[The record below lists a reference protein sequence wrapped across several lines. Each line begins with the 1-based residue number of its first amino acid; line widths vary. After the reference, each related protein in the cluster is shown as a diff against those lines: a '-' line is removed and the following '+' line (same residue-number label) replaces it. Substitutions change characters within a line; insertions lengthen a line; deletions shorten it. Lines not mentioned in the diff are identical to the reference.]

1 MSDRL
6 DRFVRDALA
15 RGAAREQIRDSLLA
29 AGWPAA
35 EVEAA
40 LGAWVDTP
48 FGVPAPRRR
57 VQTSAR
63 EAFLYLVMFATLYVV
78 AFNVGALLFAGIE
91 RAFPDPAFYER
102 WSAGL
107 RGVRGSTAAVLI
119 AFPVFLLV
127 ARHIGAALAREP
139 EKRASGVRR
148 WLTWLTLFL
157 AALVLIGDLVVV
169 VTQAL
174 SGELAMRFVLKSAVV
189 FAIAGMV
196 FGHYFAGMRSDEAE
210 GPPPAPR
217 TGWIARLAAV
227 AVPLAAALGLWM
239 SGSPVVARSYA
250 IDDRR
255 ARELQETQA
264 AINQYYSQFGVLPDS
279 LGTLRGPNPGTPVP
293 DLRDPVSGEPYE
305 YRVLEARRYELC
317 ATFERKSAEDGA
329 QVRGMYGDF
338 WRHPAGRTCY
348 TLVVPAR
355 PAP

>member
-6 DRFVRDALA
+6 EHFVRDALA
-15 RGAAREQIRDSLLA
+15 RGADRDAIRAALSG

-35 EVEAA
+35 EIDAA

-78 AFNVGALLFAGIE
+78 AFHVGALLFAGIE
-91 RAFPDPAFYER
+91 RMFPDPAFYER
-102 WSAGL
+102 WPAGL
-107 RGVRGSTAAVLI
+107 RGVRASTAAVLI
-119 AFPVFLLV
+119 AFPVFAWV
-127 ARHIGAALAREP
+127 ARHIGGLLQKEP

-169 VTQAL
+169 LTQAL
-174 SGELAMRFVLKSAVV
+174 SGELAMRFTLKSGVV

-210 GPPPAPR
+210 GPPPAPW
-217 TGWIARLAAV
+217 TGWIARVTAV
-227 AVPLAAALGLWM
+227 AVPLVAVLGLWM
-239 SGSPVVARSYA
+239 SGSPIDARSYA
-250 IDDRR
+250 IDQRR
-255 ARELQETQA
+255 AQDLQEIQGGV
-264 AINQYYSQFGVLPDS
+264 NDYYSQFGVLPDS
-279 LGTLRGPNPGTPVP
+279 LGTLRGPKPGTRLP
-293 DLRDPVSGEPYE
+293 DLRDPVTDEPYA
-305 YRVLEARRYELC
+305 YRVLDPRRYELC
-317 ATFERKSAEDGA
+317 ATFERKSRDDEA
-329 QVRGMYGDF
+329 GMRPAPGDF

-348 TLVVPAR
+348 SLVVPEPR
-355 PAP
+355 GR